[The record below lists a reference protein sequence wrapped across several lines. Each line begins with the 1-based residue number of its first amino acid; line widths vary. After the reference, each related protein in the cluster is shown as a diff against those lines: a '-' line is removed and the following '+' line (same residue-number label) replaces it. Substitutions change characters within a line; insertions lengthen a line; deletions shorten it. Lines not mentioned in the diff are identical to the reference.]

1 MLRKHHKYLGIYCV
15 FLLDNPIYAA
25 RDNMRCPIVCSIKI
39 CINSK
44 GTKKKSYWLYFE

>member
-1 MLRKHHKYLGIYCV
+1 MLRKHHKYLGFV
-15 FLLDNPIYAA
+15 LLDNPIYADK
-25 RDNMRCPIVCSIKI
+25 DNMCCPIVCSMKI